1 MHDETI
7 TPTTP
12 GSVPVAFRDF
22 GGDGPPVLLL
32 HGLGGTVADWN
43 RFAARLTGHRV
54 VAVDLRGHGGTG
66 DGPWSWDAVL
76 DDIEA
81 VIAHLGL
88 PAPAVVGHSLGGWV
102 AALWGLR
109 HPECPGVVD
118 LDGTRSALTR
128 PEHYVGM
135 DLARRDAD
143 LARLR
148 ELFLTPHDGP
158 YDDATVA
165 QLREQ
170 RAAGAKAFGG
180 DAGEAVESF
189 DRQLAHR
196 DGATYV
202 RPEWPLLE
210 QVRRA
215 MDEIDMFAEFARLR
229 CPFLLVVG
237 TELMPEAQAF
247 AELIRAQHRG
257 VAEAV
262 DRLLAARPDL
272 RVERIKA
279 SHAMLTECPDDLAEL
294 TLRVIGS

>member
-1 MHDETI
+1 MHDATI
-7 TPTTP
+7 TPDP
-12 GSVPVAFRDF
+12 AGVPVAYRDF

-43 RFAARLTGHRV
+43 RFAAALTGHRA
-54 VAVDLRGHGGTG
+54 VAVDLRGHGGSG

-81 VIAHLGL
+81 VVAHLGL
-88 PAPAVVGHSLGGWV
+88 SEPAVVGHSLGGWV

-109 HPECPGVVD
+109 HPECPAVVN
-118 LDGTRSALTR
+118 LDGTYSALTD

-135 DLARRDAD
+135 DPARRDAD

-158 YDDATVA
+158 YDDATVVK
-165 QLREQ
+165 LREQ
-170 RAAGAKAFGG
+170 RAAGATAVGG
-180 DAGEAVESF
+180 DATEAVESF
-189 DRQLAHR
+189 DRQLVRR

-210 QVRRA
+210 QVRAA
-215 MDEIDMFAEFARLR
+215 MDEMDVFAEFARVR
-229 CPFLLVVG
+229 CPYLLIVG
-237 TELMPEAQAF
+237 TELVPEAKAF
-247 AELIRAQHRG
+247 EELIRAQHRG

-262 DRLLAARPDL
+262 DRLLAARPDIQ
-272 RVERIKA
+272 VERIEA
-279 SHAMLTECPDDLAEL
+279 SHAMLAERPDDLAVR
-294 TLRVIGS
+294 TLRMLDR